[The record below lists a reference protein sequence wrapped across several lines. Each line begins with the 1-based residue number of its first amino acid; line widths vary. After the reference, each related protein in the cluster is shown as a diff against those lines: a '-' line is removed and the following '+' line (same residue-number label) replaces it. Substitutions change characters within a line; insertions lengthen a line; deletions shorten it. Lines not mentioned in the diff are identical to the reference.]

1 METFM
6 LPNFMDR
13 KEYELSISREKN
25 EIKKVEKIE
34 PKKKKN
40 KCKHCSKKIKGME
53 YECRCGKKFCINC
66 LSPETHNC
74 QFNYKQNGK
83 NILEKKLE
91 KVVNAKVSFI

>member
-1 METFM
+1 METFI
-6 LPNFMDR
+6 LPNFMER
-13 KEYELSISREKN
+13 KEYEIPIPEEKN
-25 EIKKVEKIE
+25 EIKKVEKTE
-34 PKKKKN
+34 PKKKKK
-40 KCKHCSKKIKGME
+40 KCKHCSKRIKGME

-91 KVVNAKVSFI
+91 RVVNAKVSII

>member
-6 LPNFMDR
+6 LPNFMER
-13 KEYELSISREKN
+13 KEYEIPISKEKT
-25 EIKKVEKIE
+25 E
-34 PKKKKN
+34 PKKKKK
-40 KCKHCSKKIKGME
+40 KCKHCSKKIKGMD

-83 NILEKKLE
+83 NMLEKKLE
-91 KVVNAKVSFI
+91 RVVNAKITVI